1 MKPHKEAVSI
11 IVKQPSGDF
20 LVVKRPD
27 DPNDDLAGVWGFP
40 AVTLRDDEV
49 EIDGVK
55 RAAKDKLGIEVDI
68 IKRLGEST
76 HERPRHI
83 LKLADYEVF
92 VTKGTPKVPQSDA
105 SVTQYTECKF
115 TDDPTILVPAAKKGS
130 QCTQIFL
137 EDLKI
142 DWQNTN

>member
-1 MKPHKEAVSI
+1 MKSHKEAVSI
-11 IVKQPSGDF
+11 IVKRPNGDF
-20 LVVKRPD
+20 LVVKRPN

-40 AVTLRDDEV
+40 AVTLYNDEI

-55 RAAKDKLGIEVDI
+55 RAAKDKLGVEVEI

-76 HERPRHI
+76 HERPKYV

-92 VTKGTPKVPQSDA
+92 VTKGEPKVPQPDA
-105 SVTQYTECKF
+105 SITQYVECKF
-115 TDDPTILVPAAKKGS
+115 TDDAKLLIPAAQKGS

-142 DWQNTN
+142 EWQNAN